1 MTFKIKGITV
11 EITFFFAAL
20 IAFML
25 TLRAPADV
33 LIAVFSSLLH
43 ETGHLAAMYWA
54 GNTPETVR
62 FEITGMN
69 IKRRQSTTV
78 SMKNELIIA
87 LGGPFFN
94 LLIFIISCLSYAFLK
109 TEILLHISC
118 INFVLM
124 IFNLLPIK
132 RLDGGMALYFFLS
145 QKYDVIVCSK
155 ILKIT
160 SVVFVLIVYAWGFY
174 VFAAGGYNISVIII
188 AIFLTLS
195 MLGNYEY

>member
-1 MTFKIKGITV
+1 
-11 EITFFFAAL
+11 
-20 IAFML
+20 
-25 TLRAPADV
+25 
-33 LIAVFSSLLH
+33 
-43 ETGHLAAMYWA
+43 
-54 GNTPETVR
+54 VR

-69 IKRRQSTTV
+69 IKRRQSTKI

-94 LLIFIISCLSYAFLK
+94 LLIFIFSCLSYAFLK

-118 INFVLM
+118 INLVLM

-132 RLDGGMALYFFLS
+132 RLDGGMALYFLLS
-145 QKYDVIVCSK
+145 QKHDGAVCSL

-160 SVVFVLIVYAWGFY
+160 SVVFILIVYAWGIY

-195 MLGNYEY
+195 MFGNYEY